1 MNKTQAIAEA
11 KQWLT
16 QNARTPWAM
25 MRLELMEEKDPSA
38 LDALTESNQLTE
50 AVQQWETELT
60 RMHMQLVQSG
70 HYESPAEIGDVMR
83 AELLEQY
90 QNPWTVEELLE
101 QALHEGKVLT
111 EEQKQFLRE
120 NLPPALAQEVDL
132 LP

>member
-1 MNKTQAIAEA
+1 
-11 KQWLT
+11 
-16 QNARTPWAM
+16 
-25 MRLELMEEKDPSA
+25 
-38 LDALTESNQLTE
+38 
-50 AVQQWETELT
+50 
-60 RMHMQLVQSG
+60 MHMQLVQSG